1 MTSLEN
7 SDDSNIA
14 KTVMISICNE
24 NSIIKAN
31 KALSLRNVNYAYI
44 FE

>member
-1 MTSLEN
+1 MTSLEY
-7 SDDSNIA
+7 SDESNIA
-14 KTVMISICNE
+14 KTVMIKICNE

-31 KALSLRNVNYAYI
+31 KALSLKKVNYAYI